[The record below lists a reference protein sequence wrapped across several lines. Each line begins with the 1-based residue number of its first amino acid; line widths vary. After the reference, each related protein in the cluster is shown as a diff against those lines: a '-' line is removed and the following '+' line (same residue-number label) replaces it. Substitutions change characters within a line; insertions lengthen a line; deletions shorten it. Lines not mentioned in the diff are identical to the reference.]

1 MSDITDLRQEVY
13 DDFKVDGLIYESTL
27 RKKTIGAYNTSTG
40 QRTITNI
47 DTTCY
52 TAFKRILRGK
62 GIPKYYEIKEAD
74 KMCDVATNGIVP
86 EKGDQLII
94 SDDTYSIEL
103 VFDVSAGAAALF
115 EMIIR

>member
-13 DDFKVDGLIYESTL
+13 DDFKTDGLVYLSTL
-27 RKKTIGAYNTSTG
+27 RKKTQGGYNTSTG
-40 QRTITNI
+40 QRTVTNV

-74 KMCDVATNGIVP
+74 KMCNIATNGIVP
-86 EKGDQLII
+86 EKMDQLII
-94 SDDTYSIEL
+94 GDDTYNIEL